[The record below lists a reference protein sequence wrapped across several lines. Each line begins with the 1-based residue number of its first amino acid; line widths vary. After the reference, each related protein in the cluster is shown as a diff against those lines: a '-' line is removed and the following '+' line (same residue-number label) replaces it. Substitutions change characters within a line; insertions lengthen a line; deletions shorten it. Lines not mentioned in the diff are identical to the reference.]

1 MPIGALAAN
10 AHLPV
15 GAPPAEPRGVPY
27 AARGEREGSGAAMDT
42 IVGMA
47 GPGLQVRF
55 RPARPEDAT
64 AAVPLI
70 YSSGPAA
77 FDYVFATSA
86 GRDAPSF
93 LHRCFVDGAGEFGW
107 RNHWVG
113 VANDQVVAVGA
124 GYGADTKWMF
134 MLAAARQI
142 LSHYGMRQGAAVIAR
157 GLRVE
162 SLIPPPDGDMHYL
175 AHLAVVPELRG
186 RGIGR
191 ALIDALIGTAR
202 EAGRR
207 RVVLDVAASNPR
219 AEALY
224 RRAGFKV
231 VSERRSRLAKAQAR
245 VPDHRR
251 MERVID

>member
-1 MPIGALAAN
+1 MGN
-10 AHLPV
+10 
-15 GAPPAEPRGVPY
+15 
-27 AARGEREGSGAAMDT
+27 

-47 GPGLQVRF
+47 KPELRVQF
-55 RPARPEDAT
+55 RPAGPDDAS

-77 FDYVFATSA
+77 FDYVFCT
-86 GRDAPSF
+86 REQPDAQAF
-93 LHRCFVDGAGEFGW
+93 LQRCFVDGAGEFGW

-113 VANDQVVAVGA
+113 LAEGRVVAAGA
-124 GYGADTKWMF
+124 SYGADTKWAF
-134 MLAAARQI
+134 TLAAARQI
-142 LSHYGMRQGAAVIAR
+142 LGHYGLRHGVAVISR

-162 SLIPPPDGDMHYL
+162 SLIPPPSGDMQYL
-175 AHLAVVPELRG
+175 AHLGVEPELRG
-186 RGIGR
+186 QGVGR
-191 ALIDALIGTAR
+191 ALIDQLIRIAR
-202 EAGRR
+202 EAGRH

-231 VSERRSRLAKAQAR
+231 LSERRSRLARGETR

-251 MERVID
+251 MERALD

>member
-1 MPIGALAAN
+1 
-10 AHLPV
+10 
-15 GAPPAEPRGVPY
+15 
-27 AARGEREGSGAAMDT
+27 MDQ

-47 GPGLQVRF
+47 APGLQVRF
-55 RPARPEDAT
+55 RPAAPEDAT

-77 FDYVFATSA
+77 FDFVFATGE

-93 LHRCFVDGAGEFGW
+93 LQHCFIDGAGEFGW

-113 VANDQVVAVGA
+113 IANDRVVAVGA
-124 GYGADTKWMF
+124 GYGVDTKWKF

-142 LSHYGMRQGAAVIAR
+142 LSHYGLRRGSAVINR

-162 SLIPPPDGDMHYL
+162 SVIRPPEGDMHYL

-186 RGIGR
+186 RGVGR
-191 ALIDALIGTAR
+191 ALIDQLVGAAR

-207 RVVLDVAASNPR
+207 RVALDVAASNPR

-231 VSERRSRLAKAQAR
+231 ISERRSHLANAHVR